1 MVTNVG
7 NVFKRPSAE
16 ERKRLRKGRQKSI
29 SDGVQFMRDF
39 NAADTARSFHDSPP
53 RLSDA
58 AAEKLVSVDEDQMF
72 QQPPLTANVDG
83 QDNVNLSS
91 NRLSTVEE
99 RRKERR
105 RLRKSQSE
113 NVAAMRAMT
122 IDDFSALDTST
133 SRQRRSIANMGANS
147 ALRLSAPQQGNMEKP
162 TPKTGGELF
171 DHLARIE
178 LSPIKSEEEDT
189 KITTNV
195 DDDVNYIAFQK
206 ILKTPNTPPKKNGND
221 NDDVLIE
228 TPSKIISPAP
238 TILSTS
244 KDDFS
249 IPSSRRISRE
259 DTDAATLNGHSK
271 ASEILERKQARRRR
285 QNLRTQSEGVAFMR
299 SSLADTDT
307 DSVKTTSLAPVCE
320 LGGDSQLETLAGLAK
335 LSAKDLPEI
344 PPFEEKRRRTRLRSA
359 SDGVAA
365 MTMGLVRD
373 SDSPKSPAL
382 TGNSASSESNEKDLP
397 IESTSDDI
405 IEEEHPKPSNRV
417 SFAIFHTS
425 SASKA
430 LSSPT
435 DRLSSIDSA
444 ASDDGDSDI
453 DDVPDALQEDISVT
467 PSKHIFSKPR
477 IDLTS
482 FLQSG
487 KYPAASFLYGPMICL
502 FVIG

>member
-58 AAEKLVSVDEDQMF
+58 AAEKLVAVEEDQTF

-83 QDNVNLSS
+83 QDNTTPSPTRQS
-91 NRLSTVEE
+91 RIEE

-113 NVAAMRAMT
+113 NVAVMRAN
-122 IDDFSALDTST
+122 FSALDTST
-133 SRQRRSIANMGANS
+133 SRQRRSIANIGANS
-147 ALRLSAPQQGNMEKP
+147 ALQLSAPQQGNMEKL
-162 TPKTGGELF
+162 TPKTGGDLF
-171 DHLARIE
+171 DNFARIE
-178 LSPIKSEEEDT
+178 LSPIKSEEEAT
-189 KITTNV
+189 KISNNV
-195 DDDVNYIAFQK
+195 ENDVNSPSKQ
-206 ILKTPNTPPKKNGND
+206 NGND
-221 NDDVLIE
+221 NDDDLIE
-228 TPSKIISPAP
+228 TPSKSIFPSQS
-238 TILSTS
+238 ILSTS
-244 KDDFS
+244 RDDFS
-249 IPSSRRISRE
+249 IPSTSRRISLE
-259 DTDAATLNGHSK
+259 DTDAAALNGHTK
-271 ASEILERKQARRRR
+271 ASEILERKQARKRGR
-285 QNLRTQSEGVAFMR
+285 NLRTQSEGVAFMR
-299 SSLADTDT
+299 SSLADTET
-307 DSVKTTSLAPVCE
+307 DSVKTMSLAPVCE
-320 LGGDSQLETLAGLAK
+320 LGEDSQLETLAGLAK

-344 PPFEEKRRRTRLRSA
+344 PPFEEKRRRSRLRSA

-365 MTMGLVRD
+365 MAMGLVRD
-373 SDSPKSPAL
+373 MDSPPSPVL
-382 TGNSASSESNEKDLP
+382 TGSNGSTKPKTSSESNEKDLP
-397 IESTSDDI
+397 IGSTSDDI
-405 IEEEHPKPSNRV
+405 TEEQAKPSNRV
-417 SFAIFHTS
+417 SFAIFHS
-425 SASKA
+425 STASKA

-453 DDVPDALQEDISVT
+453 DDVPDALEEDIPVT
-467 PSKHIFSKPR
+467 PSKHVFSKPR

-482 FLQSG
+482 FLQSA

>member
-39 NAADTARSFHDSPP
+39 NAADSARSFHDSPP

-58 AAEKLVSVDEDQMF
+58 AAEKLELVSVDEDQMF
-72 QQPPLTANVDG
+72 QQPPLTVNVEG
-83 QDNVNLSS
+83 QDKANPSS
-91 NRLSTVEE
+91 NRQSNTEE

-122 IDDFSALDTST
+122 TDDFFALDTST
-133 SRQRRSIANMGANS
+133 SRQRRSIANS
-147 ALRLSAPQQGNMEKP
+147 TLQLSAPQQGNMEKP
-162 TPKTGGELF
+162 TRKPGGKLF
-171 DHLARIE
+171 DQLARIE
-178 LSPIKSEEEDT
+178 LSPINKSEEEDT
-189 KITTNV
+189 NINTNV
-195 DDDVNYIAFQK
+195 DIDVSS
-206 ILKTPNTPPKKNGND
+206 PPKQNGND
-221 NDDVLIE
+221 NDVDLIE
-228 TPSKIISPAP
+228 TPSKMILPSP

-244 KDDFS
+244 RDDFS
-249 IPSSRRISRE
+249 LPSSRRISRE
-259 DTDAATLNGHSK
+259 DTDAATLNGHTK
-271 ASEILERKQARRRR
+271 ASETLDRKQARRRR
-285 QNLRTQSEGVAFMR
+285 RNLRTQSEGVAFMR

-307 DSVKTTSLAPVCE
+307 DRVKTTSLAPVCE

-344 PPFEEKRRRTRLRSA
+344 PPFEEKRRRSRVRSA

-365 MTMGLVRD
+365 MAMGLVRD
-373 SDSPKSPAL
+373 TDSPQSPAL
-382 TGNSASSESNEKDLP
+382 TGNNGSAKPKTSSEANGKDLP
-397 IESTSDDI
+397 IGSTSDDI
-405 IEEEHPKPSNRV
+405 IEEEQAKPSNRV
-417 SFAIFHTS
+417 SFAIFHSS

-477 IDLTS
+477 IDLAA
-482 FLQSG
+482 FLQSE